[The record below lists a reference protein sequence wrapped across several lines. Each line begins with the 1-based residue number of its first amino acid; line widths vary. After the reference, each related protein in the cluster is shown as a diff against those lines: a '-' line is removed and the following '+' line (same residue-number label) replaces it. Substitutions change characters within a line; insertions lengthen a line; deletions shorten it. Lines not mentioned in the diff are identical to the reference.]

1 MNELSVQKTVQTLPE
16 ELKMNVFNALNNPD
30 YKISDCYG
38 QQIEVQAWLVYPVEM
53 KSQQTGEIEVLPR
66 SIIIDTAGKSYSA
79 LSRGFAG
86 AVRNYQLIFG
96 EEVILN
102 KPITIEIRQEGTGM
116 KKYATFNLV

>member
-53 KSQQTGEIEVLPR
+53 KSQQTGEIELSLTQQVNLILPYPGVL
-66 SIIIDTAGKSYSA
+66 
-79 LSRGFAG
+79 LE
-86 AVRNYQLIFG
+86 L
-96 EEVILN
+96 
-102 KPITIEIRQEGTGM
+102 
-116 KKYATFNLV
+116 

>member
-53 KSQQTGEIEVLPR
+53 KSQQTV
-66 SIIIDTAGKSYSA
+66 
-79 LSRGFAG
+79 
-86 AVRNYQLIFG
+86 
-96 EEVILN
+96 
-102 KPITIEIRQEGTGM
+102 
-116 KKYATFNLV
+116 

>member
-1 MNELSVQKTVQTLPE
+1 MNELSVQKTAQTLPE

-66 SIIIDTAGKSYSA
+66 TIIIDTAGKSYSA
-79 LSRGFAG
+79 LSRGVAG

-102 KPITIEIRQEGTGM
+102 TPITIEIRQEGTGM

>member
-53 KSQQTGEIEVLPR
+53 KSQQTGEIEVPADAPAPTG
-66 SIIIDTAGKSYSA
+66 IPVC
-79 LSRGFAG
+79 RG
-86 AVRNYQLIFG
+86 
-96 EEVILN
+96 
-102 KPITIEIRQEGTGM
+102 
-116 KKYATFNLV
+116 